1 MFDWWGD
8 LSGDLR
14 VFYLI
19 GIIAGLFLLI
29 QILLLSFGADLDTD
43 ADVDVDAVD
52 GDFGFLSIRS
62 LTAFFFGFGWAGVAA
77 KEAERSTTT
86 SILIGLGV
94 GLALFI
100 LVGLLWQQFAKLR
113 ESGSVEYS
121 HAIGQTGSV
130 YLAIPPRRSRAGKVE
145 VMVQGRLV
153 VIDAYS
159 ESDETISSNA
169 RVRIVD
175 VIDPSTVLV
184 EKA

>member
-8 LSGDLR
+8 LSGDLK

-29 QILLLSFGADLDTD
+29 QLLLLTFGADLDADTD
-43 ADVDVDAVD
+43 IDAVD

-77 KEAERSTTT
+77 KEAERSTTS

-94 GLALFI
+94 GIALFI
-100 LVGLLWQQFAKLR
+100 LVGLLWRQFAKLG
-113 ESGSVEYS
+113 ESGSIDYG

-130 YLAIPPRRSRAGKVE
+130 YLAIPGGRERPGKVE
-145 VMVQGRLV
+145 VMVQGRLSV
-153 VIDAYS
+153 VDAYT
-159 ESDETISSNA
+159 EAEEEISSKT

-175 VIDPSTVLV
+175 TIDPSTVLV
-184 EKA
+184 ERV

>member
-29 QILLLSFGADLDTD
+29 QILLLSFGADLDGD
-43 ADVDVDAVD
+43 ADVDAAD

-94 GLALFI
+94 GLALFV

-113 ESGSVEYS
+113 ESGSVEYD

-130 YLAIPPRRSRAGKVE
+130 YLAIPPKRSRAGKVE

-159 ESDETISSNA
+159 EADETISSNQ

-184 EKA
+184 EPV

>member
-8 LSGDLR
+8 LTGDLK

-29 QILLLSFGADLDTD
+29 QILLLAFGADLD
-43 ADVDVDAVD
+43 ADVDTDFDVAD

-77 KEAERSTTT
+77 KEAERSTTS

-94 GLALFI
+94 GLAMFI
-100 LVGLLWQQFAKLR
+100 LVALLWRQFAKLG
-113 ESGSVEYS
+113 ESGSVDY
-121 HAIGQTGSV
+121 HTAVGQTGSV
-130 YLAIPPRRSRAGKVE
+130 YIPIPAKRAKPGKVE
-145 VMVQGRLV
+145 VMVQGRLK
-153 VIDAYS
+153 VIDAYT
-159 ESDETISSNA
+159 ESAEAISSNV
-169 RVRIVD
+169 RVRIID

-184 EKA
+184 EPV